1 MNSLDALEINYPIF
15 KIEKHKKKN
24 IWYLKELHFNRNV
37 WHPWSYLYV
46 TKNGYANQNIEYA
59 STFHSA
65 EEALE
70 FSKSL
75 IRG

>member
-1 MNSLDALEINYPIF
+1 MQSLEINYPIF
-15 KIEKHKKKN
+15 KIEKHKRKK

-46 TKNGYANQNIEYA
+46 SKNGYASKSVEHA
-59 STFHSA
+59 SIFNSA

-75 IRG
+75 VAG